1 MEKTAIRPGL
11 LDRLSEAMRIMA
23 CVGLVSM
30 SLVTGAD
37 VMGRALRHPVFGS
50 DEIVALLAGLVT
62 AFTLP
67 YAYKAQSHIAVDLVM
82 SRLSMGLRKAVA
94 VFTDTLSLALFSVIA
109 WRMFDYALDQRQAG
123 VLTMNLG
130 LPEYGVI
137 TAVGLGFTIFALLIA
152 RDILFLR
159 KWGQ

>member
-1 MEKTAIRPGL
+1 MEKAASRLGL

-23 CVGLVSM
+23 CVGLAAM

-37 VMGRALRHPVFGS
+37 VVGRALRHPVFGS

-67 YAYKAQSHIAVDLVM
+67 YAYKAQSHIAVDLAV
-82 SRLSMGLRKAVA
+82 SRLSAGARRAAA
-94 VFTDTLSLALFSVIA
+94 VFTDILSLALFSVVA
-109 WRMFDYALDQRQAG
+109 WRMFDYAMDQWRAG

-137 TAVGLGFTIFALLIA
+137 TAVGLGFTVFALLIA
-152 RDILFLR
+152 RDVLSSR
-159 KWGQ
+159 QGGR